1 MLQIRLDGRVMDIFP
16 RPDIAAGIFFDYL
29 RDDDPISPD
38 FLNTVV
44 DGFPFLL
51 APLSQVKGVSP
62 GIMSSPTSEGS
73 HEQRAILRA
82 VGGFADMVSSRAGD
96 VSEWL
101 HDGANVMAKGMV
113 NAAHSAGDTARN
125 IGEEMDRQR
134 KAMLRQAESSFHFV
148 ASKMHPNRRA
158 ISAMPSWMNG
168 LGGKVSDDDL
178 EEEKD
183 VHQKVAPR
191 GRAFGSPL
199 TRWLGESQEATL
211 PDEIVPMIH
220 PTMNLTR
227 KVFLAMVHLYLML
240 LLIVSLP
247 GSPNT
252 RTKLVVRRKRRK
264 NERECTDECEE
275 DKQSVRVKEMNK
287 RIETNGD
294 ECQGGK
300 IKKSLS
306 YFL

>member
-1 MLQIRLDGRVMDIFP
+1 MDVFP
-16 RPDIAAGIFFDYL
+16 RPDVAAGIFYDYL

-38 FLNTVV
+38 FLNAVV

-51 APLSQVKGVSP
+51 APLSQVKGVSSGNMALP
-62 GIMSSPTSEGS
+62 PPEGG
-73 HEQRAILRA
+73 HEQHLFMQA
-82 VGGFADMVSSRAGD
+82 VGGFVDMVSSRAED
-96 VSEWL
+96 VSGWL
-101 HDGANVMAKGMV
+101 HDGANVMAKSMM
-113 NAAHSAGDTARN
+113 NAAQTAGDTARN

-134 KAMLRQAESSFHFV
+134 KAMMRQAESSFNFV
-148 ASKMHPNRRA
+148 ASRMHPNRRA
-158 ISAMPSWMNG
+158 LAAMPSWMKG
-168 LGGKVSDDDL
+168 LGGKLTDDELRAED
-178 EEEKD
+178 KKQ
-183 VHQKVAPR
+183 QKSAPR

-252 RTKLVVRRKRRK
+252 RTKLVVRRKRRGRDRTD
-264 NERECTDECEE
+264 EREGDTRQIRLENDT
-275 DKQSVRVKEMNK
+275 RKEMNE
-287 RIETNGD
+287 RIKPNGD
-294 ECQGGK
+294 DCQEGM